1 MLLSSIKFILNQ
13 TLIMKKIYMLT
24 LLAFSV
30 SNIFSQTFYQK
41 TIALAR
47 NPNNWNGGTPYLAKQ
62 TTDHGIIFTGTYYNN
77 GISDSSTF
85 LTKLDANLAVQWSVG
100 LYLAQDPQPYA
111 LLQTKDLGFLIA
123 GTANEIGG
131 GSNAFIA
138 KLNKNGKLLWEVHL
152 KRATY
157 TAAYSAQEDKAGN
170 IFVSGKSDNGTDSY
184 LWVAKLSRTGT
195 ITLDTVYTIA
205 GNNVYENKI
214 LSSKDNGFVVVGN
227 AGGNSF
233 VMKADTLG
241 KPLWTKILGEQLQPY
256 NMDISEASNRDLTL
270 AATKTD
276 GSIITFQLNKDG
288 NLRWSKSLTNTGSV
302 TANDLLQ
309 LTSGNLLLSTTVAGS
324 PNKIDVLKIDTTGTV
339 LSAKN
344 LKTTGGNIFNYI
356 NKISETEYSLSGWDA
371 SSGTDYLS
379 LDNFDSSLQ
388 NCTDVSASYTVSDF
402 SLANSNGTSTTLG
415 GVPTLATTIT
425 GGPWVNGSTVTSVC
439 ELVLPLNLLSFTLT
453 KNGSSNLLKWST
465 TQEINTSSFEIQRS
479 NDGRTFTEIGK
490 VTAGRK
496 SSQNDYLFTDAS
508 PLGGTNYYR
517 LKILDEDGR
526 FTYSPIVWASNT
538 NTASI
543 VIYPIPVKDK
553 ITIKLNSLTK
563 NVYNVAVTDMQGRVV
578 LRATFNV
585 DAGTTVK
592 EINATSLKQGTYFV
606 KIESTDGSQVIK
618 IVK

>member
-1 MLLSSIKFILNQ
+1 
-13 TLIMKKIYMLT
+13 MKKIYMLI

-41 TIALAR
+41 TIALTKK
-47 NPNNWNGGTPYLAKQ
+47 PNTWNGGTPYLAKQ
-62 TTDHGIIFTGTYYNN
+62 TADKGIIFTGSYYNN

-100 LYLAQDPQPYA
+100 LYSAQDPQPYA

-131 GSNAFIA
+131 GSKVFVA
-138 KLNKNGKLLWEVHL
+138 KLNKNGKSLWEVHL

-170 IFVSGKSDNGTDSY
+170 IFVSGKSDNGTESY
-184 LWVAKLSRTGT
+184 LWVTKLSRTGT
-195 ITLDTVYTIA
+195 ISLDTVYAIT

-214 LSSKDNGFVVVGN
+214 LSSKDNGFVVIGN

-241 KPLWTKILGEQLQPY
+241 KPLWTKIIGEQFQPY
-256 NMDISEASNRDLTL
+256 DMDLSEASNRDVTI

-276 GSIITFQLNKDG
+276 GSVITFQLNKDG
-288 NLRWSKSLTNTGSV
+288 NLKWSKSLTNTGAV

-309 LTSGNLLLSTTVAGS
+309 LTSGNLFLSTTVAGS

-344 LKTTGGNIFNYI
+344 LKTTDGNIFNYI

-388 NCTDVSASYTVSDF
+388 NCTDVSASYTVSDY
-402 SLANSNGTSTTLG
+402 SLANSNGTTTTFG
-415 GVPTLATTIT
+415 SMPTLATTIT
-425 GGPWVNGSTVTSVC
+425 GSPWTNSSTVTAVC
-439 ELVLPLNLLSFTLT
+439 ELVLPLNLLNFTLT
-453 KNGSSNLLKWST
+453 KSGSSNLLKWST
-465 TQEINTSSFEIQRS
+465 SQEINTSSFEIQRS
-479 NDGRTFTEIGK
+479 ADGRTFAAIGN
-490 VTAGRK
+490 VNAGRK
-496 SSQNDYLFTDAS
+496 STQNDYQFTDAN

-517 LKILDEDGR
+517 LKIIDADGK
-526 FTYSPIVWASNT
+526 FAYSPIVWASNV
-538 NTASI
+538 NIASI
-543 VIYPIPVKDK
+543 VIYPIPIKDK
-553 ITIKLNSLTK
+553 ITMKLNSVTE
-563 NVYNVAVTDMQGRVV
+563 NVYNVIVTDVQGHVV
-578 LRATFNV
+578 LRTTFSV

-606 KIESTDGSQVIK
+606 KIESTSGSQVIK